1 MKRSAGEEE
10 GNEAHVFLVCIM
22 HTTGVLPGGGGGG
35 GRGAS
40 SRVAAALDE
49 DAQKRASREIL
60 ERHAPQ
66 ERCGGAALRV
76 PCMVSSIRRSI
87 RHACIHRDH
96 SSIDSFIVI
105 ILFYI
110 SYQVIMMLIIVYHHH
125 YHCYLFFCFRQPRAT
140 TFQWCFLLLLLYL
153 YGNDDGLGSFK
164 QVK

>member
-1 MKRSAGEEE
+1 MTRRKKEALETARGKE

-22 HTTGVLPGGGGGG
+22 HTTGVLPGGGGGV

-76 PCMVSSIRRSI
+76 WFRLSGGAFVM
-87 RHACIHRDH
+87 HA
-96 SSIDSFIVI
+96 FIVI
-105 ILFYI
+105 THRSIH
-110 SYQVIMMLIIVYHHH
+110 S
-125 YHCYLFFCFRQPRAT
+125 
-140 TFQWCFLLLLLYL
+140 
-153 YGNDDGLGSFK
+153 S
-164 QVK
+164 